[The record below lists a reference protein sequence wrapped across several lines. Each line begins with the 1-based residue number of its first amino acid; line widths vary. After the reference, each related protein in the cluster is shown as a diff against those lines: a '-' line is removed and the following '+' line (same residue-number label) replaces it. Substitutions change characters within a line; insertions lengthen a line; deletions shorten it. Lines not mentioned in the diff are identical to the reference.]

1 MTAEASVDNS
11 KIEAI
16 CRECGNTLP
25 ASEVAEFFN
34 EEQLILNFW
43 SCTNCGFQFE
53 TEEKSVPK
61 PRRELM
67 RVTKRQVCFRKPFFH
82 HRDFECASVQAVG
95 YEDAI
100 GMSVLPPKADI
111 CSSLCP
117 LWANNDRKRCSNQL
131 ALIYQFD
138 NGPQGARAALDARA
152 RADGRGEEVARGGYS
167 RGLVRVTRRV
177 ACLSPA
183 PPARRRPKERAAAT
197 PRRRARFGHRAL

>member
-53 TEEKSVPK
+53 TEEKIRSEAASQIDESDEEAGLFP
-61 PRRELM
+61 E
-67 RVTKRQVCFRKPFFH
+67 TFFH

-100 GMSVLPPKADI
+100 GISALPPKADMCGALAHVRYGPKADI
-111 CSSLCP
+111 SPYSIISFAQAMSVSGSQESTLKLRTHSSL
-117 LWANNDRKRCSNQL
+117 
-131 ALIYQFD
+131 
-138 NGPQGARAALDARA
+138 
-152 RADGRGEEVARGGYS
+152 
-167 RGLVRVTRRV
+167 
-177 ACLSPA
+177 
-183 PPARRRPKERAAAT
+183 
-197 PRRRARFGHRAL
+197 